1 MDTTNIDWNKP
12 MNLSVTKSK
21 SERRTLNQRL
31 RTELRFFISSLDE
44 KPILTKSE
52 AQNIR
57 GRLNSLGYYYED
69 FEED

>member
-12 MNLSVTKSK
+12 MNK